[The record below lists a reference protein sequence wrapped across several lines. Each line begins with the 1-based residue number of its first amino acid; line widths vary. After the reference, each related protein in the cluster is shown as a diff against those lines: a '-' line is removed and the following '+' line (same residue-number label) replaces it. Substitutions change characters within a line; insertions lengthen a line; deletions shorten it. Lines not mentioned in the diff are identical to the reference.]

1 MVIHSRTIRNQ
12 LLFTPSIGDSCNA
25 HKARRRS
32 EMAKKPAINVH
43 YQAAF
48 GTDGES
54 EVAEESVET
63 SLDDYGADVDHRDID
78 SRIDRPAASEFGVDD
93 RVEIRR
99 SDAEQSD
106 QTSLFVNTAA
116 DQQTLSGEQ
125 SSAQWCFDE

>member
-1 MVIHSRTIRNQ
+1 
-12 LLFTPSIGDSCNA
+12 
-25 HKARRRS
+25 
-32 EMAKKPAINVH
+32 MAKKPAINVH

-125 SSAQWCFDE
+125 TRAQRCFDE